1 MGRPRKE
8 DLEWTEE
15 VEDAA
20 ALVSR
25 IDHNQRRIA
34 ARSRDPD
41 ILHEVADTRD
51 AAAGL
56 RRWIS
61 RIYPGN
67 EKREE

>member
-8 DLEWTEE
+8 DQEWREA
-15 VEDAA
+15 VEDAQ

-25 IDHNQRRIA
+25 IDHSQRRIA

-41 ILHEVADTRD
+41 ILHEVAETRD

-56 RRWIS
+56 KRWLN
-61 RIYPGN
+61 RIYSGN